1 MHLKNRVYLT
11 GIKKLVSTRAHC
23 EPARGSDM
31 QNKNYCSKTGFI
43 LLEMG
48 DTQEHKKASG
58 SRKLY
63 QTAVEVG
70 RRWASGET
78 TLKELIEECPENER
92 AWGLYKRTVD
102 AARELYEQAR
112 LDDEV
117 REEIGDPL
125 VLEWQFLLLVNTLLK
140 PPHPRKITW
149 YVDERGG
156 SGKTFI
162 CKWFEAYTNCVK
174 FEKGRSGDIAHAYHE
189 EKIVLFDLT
198 RASEEIFNYE
208 IVEKLKNG
216 SMYSPKDESRSKRFL
231 QTHVVVFSNWWPDR
245 SQLSADRWDVKEL
258 RNIDVERF
266 ELGWSGKRVRVS
278 SILRD
283 ADIKVKRPGVIILQK
298 APVDH
303 HEASS
308 SHVASDE
315 EYKEAAMDDEEAAV
329 QEVRTGLKFSAGPS
343 VVVA

>member
-1 MHLKNRVYLT
+1 M
-11 GIKKLVSTRAHC
+11 
-23 EPARGSDM
+23 
-31 QNKNYCSKTGFI
+31 
-43 LLEMG
+43 
-48 DTQEHKKASG
+48 
-58 SRKLY
+58 
-63 QTAVEVG
+63 
-70 RRWASGET
+70 
-78 TLKELIEECPENER
+78 
-92 AWGLYKRTVD
+92 D

-140 PPHPRKITW
+140 HPHPRKITW

-174 FEKGRSGDIAHAYHE
+174 FE
-189 EKIVLFDLT
+189 
-198 RASEEIFNYE
+198 
-208 IVEKLKNG
+208 
-216 SMYSPKDESRSKRFL
+216 
-231 QTHVVVFSNWWPDR
+231 
-245 SQLSADRWDVKEL
+245 
-258 RNIDVERF
+258 
-266 ELGWSGKRVRVS
+266 RVRVS

-298 APVDH
+298 APADH

-329 QEVRTGLKFSAGPS
+329 QEVRPGLTFSAGPS
-343 VVVA
+343 VVVAFQYQGEPVVFFDVVRTTQERFNYDVSRRSRTFLFCFSAQVRVVPQAVPAAPRGGLFQLGARQDDAEPRPLGRDHDGPRGRGKVYGDAVLGNPGGLY